1 MPDAPPARLAPA
13 VTLSGVPVALDHVWK
28 RYKRGEHE
36 TFWSLSDVSLA
47 VGQGES
53 VGLIGANGA
62 GKSTT
67 LKLLAGITR
76 PTCGTVTADGRI
88 ASLINLG
95 AGFHR
100 ELTGRE
106 NVLLNGVILGLTR
119 AQVRA
124 RFQQIV
130 DFAELGAYIDTPV
143 KQYSSG
149 MYARL
154 GFAVAAHVDPDVLLV
169 DEVLSVGDVAFQ
181 ERSIRTMLD
190 FRDRGCSI
198 LFVSHNLSAV
208 EMMCQRTIW
217 LDHGQVR
224 LAGPTP
230 TVVRAYLDAVDAQL
244 VDESGLTRI
253 HDGDEPV
260 ALEQATLFDRNGEP
274 RSAFESGKPCVVRL
288 HCGVGH
294 AVRELTCRVT
304 VRGDYGPL
312 FSACSPALS
321 VAEPGRYA
329 FECAFDQLPLLPG
342 LYRVDVELRYAGRDA
357 WLLPRTAAAFR
368 VTTPLEAFGSRSV
381 VGTTK
386 SRGGFL
392 AVPYAWRLDTERLSQ
407 SLAGIH
413 APDPTNPT

>member
-36 TFWSLSDVSLA
+36 TFWSLSDVSLT
-47 VGQGES
+47 VGPGES

-76 PTCGTVTADGRI
+76 PTRGVVTAEGRI

-106 NVLLNGVILGLTR
+106 NVELNGVILGLTR

-130 DFAELGAYIDTPV
+130 DYAELGAYIDTPV

-169 DEVLSVGDVAFQ
+169 DEVLSVGDVGFQ

-217 LDHGQVR
+217 LDRGQVKV
-224 LAGPTP
+224 AGPTAA
-230 TVVRAYLDAVDAQL
+230 VVRAYLDAVDEQL
-244 VDESGLTRI
+244 VDESSLAP
-253 HDGDEPV
+253 HDGDALV
-260 ALEQATLFDRNGEP
+260 ALEEATLLDRTGEP
-274 RSAFESGKPCVVRL
+274 RSAFESGEPCRVRL
-288 HCGVGH
+288 QCGVGQT
-294 AVRELTCRVT
+294 VRELTCRVT

-312 FSACSPALS
+312 FSTISEPLNL
-321 VAEPGRYA
+321 AEPGRYA
-329 FECAFDQLPLLPG
+329 FECAFERLPLLPG
-342 LYRVDVELRYAGRDA
+342 LYRVDVDLRHAGHDA

-368 VTTPLEAFGSRSV
+368 ITTPLEAFGSRSV
-381 VGTTK
+381 VGATK

-392 AVPYAWRLDTERLSQ
+392 AVPYGWHLETDRGSQ

-413 APDPTNPT
+413 QPDRPGRG

>member
-1 MPDAPPARLAPA
+1 M
-13 VTLSGVPVALDHVWK
+13 PVALDHVWK
-28 RYKRGEHE
+28 RYKRGARE

-76 PTCGTVTADGRI
+76 PTHGTVTAEGRV

-119 AQVRA
+119 AEVRA

-130 DFAELGAYIDTPV
+130 DFAELGAYLDTPV
-143 KQYSSG
+143 KHYSSG

-169 DEVLSVGDVAFQ
+169 DEVLSVGDVGFQ

-224 LAGPTP
+224 LAGPTAA
-230 TVVRAYLDAVDAQL
+230 VVRAYLDTVDDQL
-244 VDESGLTRI
+244 VDESRLADPQ
-253 HDGDEPV
+253 HAEELV
-260 ALEQATLFDRNGEP
+260 ALEETSLLDRNGEP
-274 RSAFESGKPCVVRL
+274 RSAFESDEPCRVRV
-288 HCGVGH
+288 HCGVGGV
-294 AVRELTCRVT
+294 VRELSCRVT

-312 FSACSPALS
+312 FSACSQALS
-321 VAEPGRYA
+321 RAEPGRYA

-342 LYRVDVELRYAGRDA
+342 LYRVDVELRYAGREP

-368 VTTPLEAFGSRSV
+368 VTTPLEAFGSSSV
-381 VGTTK
+381 VGATK

-392 AVPYAWRLDTERLSQ
+392 AVPYAWRLDTERGSQ
-407 SLAGIH
+407 ALAGIH
-413 APDPTNPT
+413 RPDASNPA